1 VKTSEKIRD
10 LKEDVRLPGKSHPLA
25 LCPVRLVFDSELDAL
40 ADEVA
45 ELEKQ
50 RVPDGWMPYRLV
62 HEVTEDEVIVMPE
75 GWFLERDG
83 DPEKSTRLGD
93 FRLPWQEAIAL
104 AEAAEEA
111 SK

>member
-1 VKTSEKIRD
+1 MKTSEKIRD
-10 LKEDVRLPGKSHPLA
+10 LWNRLCWSRLCRTTKEE
-25 LCPVRLVFDSELDAL
+25 FYAL

-75 GWFLERDG
+75 GWFLEPEG
-83 DPEKSTRLGD
+83 DPEKGRRLGD
-93 FRLPWQEAIAL
+93 FRLPWQQAIAL
-104 AEAAEEA
+104 AEAAKETPA
-111 SK
+111 